1 MRLNRILSSAGLT
14 SRRKADEW
22 IRQGRITLN
31 GRKVRTLGTTALW
44 GTDLIAVDHQP
55 IPGPSGRVY
64 LMLNKPFG
72 TVCTLHDPQGRP
84 VVTDLIEDIS
94 VRVYPVGRLDFDSL
108 GLLLL
113 TNDGEWAYRLTHPSY
128 EIPRTYKATVWG
140 QVPEEALIRLRSGV
154 MLDDGPSGPSKAD
167 LIQHGPD
174 RSIVRITINQGRSR
188 QVRRMLDA
196 VGFKTIQLMRTAFGA
211 LTLGDLKVG
220 RYRHLTPDE
229 VRAMQKQVGLA

>member
-22 IRQGRITLN
+22 IRQGRVTLN
-31 GRKVRTLGTTALW
+31 GKRVRALGTTALW
-44 GTDLIAVDHQP
+44 GKDFIAVDHKP
-55 IPGPSGRVY
+55 IPGPSGRIY

-72 TVCTLHDPQGRP
+72 TVCTLDDPQGRP
-84 VVTDLIEDIS
+84 VVTDLIENIP

-128 EIPRTYKATVWG
+128 EIPRTYKATVRG
-140 QVPEEALIRLRSGV
+140 QVSEEALIRLRHGV
-154 MLDDGPSGPSKAD
+154 SLEDGPSGESKAD
-167 LIQHGPD
+167 LIQQGAD
-174 RSIVRITINQGRSR
+174 RSIVRITIKQGRSR

-196 VGFKTIQLMRTAFGA
+196 VGFNTIQLMRTAFGT

-220 RYRHLTPDE
+220 RYRPLTLEE
-229 VRAMQKQVGLA
+229 VRAMRKQVGLV

>member
-31 GRKVRTLGTTALW
+31 GRTVRELGTTALW
-44 GTDLIAVDHQP
+44 GRDIVAVDHQP
-55 IPGPSGRVY
+55 IPGPSDRVY

-72 TVCTLHDPQGRP
+72 VVCTLDDPQGRR
-84 VVTDLIEDIS
+84 VVTDLIDPIS

-128 EIPRTYKATVWG
+128 ELPRTYKVTVAG
-140 QVPEEALIRLRSGV
+140 PIPEEALLHLRNGV
-154 MLDDGPSGPSKAD
+154 MLNDGPSGPSKAD
-167 LIQHGPD
+167 LIHQSTE
-174 RSIVRITINQGRSR
+174 RSIIRVTITQGRSR
-188 QVRRMLDA
+188 QVRRMMDA
-196 VGFKTIQLMRTAFGA
+196 VGFKTIQLMRTAFGT

-220 RYRHLTPDE
+220 QYRHLSLDE
-229 VRAMQKQVGLA
+229 VRAMRKRVGLA